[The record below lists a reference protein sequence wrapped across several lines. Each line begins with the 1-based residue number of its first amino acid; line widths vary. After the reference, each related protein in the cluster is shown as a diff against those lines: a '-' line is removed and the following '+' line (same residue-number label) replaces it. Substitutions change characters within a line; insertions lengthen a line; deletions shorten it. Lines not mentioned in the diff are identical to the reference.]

1 MNWLDLLAGTVLIL
15 ALLQGYRNGLIK
27 AIISFFSLMIGVVLA
42 FQFAG
47 FIAGQLKI
55 YTKITSYWLPFISFI
70 IVLIGVMLI
79 LRWMTG
85 LLQQTADW
93 LMLGWLNKLLGMVL
107 YIFIYGTI
115 LSALIYFM
123 ALLGVIEKSTMDA
136 ALTYNYLAKWW
147 PYFMAKLSEWL
158 PFIKQTL
165 AQFSNQ
171 LQQKGL

>member
-1 MNWLDLLAGTVLIL
+1 MNWLDLLAGTILIV

-47 FIAGQLKI
+47 FVASQLKI
-55 YTKITSYWLPFISFI
+55 YTKITSYWLPFIAFL
-70 IVLIGVMLI
+70 IVLLGVMFL

-93 LMLGWLNKLLGMVL
+93 LMLGWLNKLLGMML
-107 YIFIYGTI
+107 YILIYGTI
-115 LSALIYFM
+115 LSAFIYFM
-123 ALLGVIEKSTMDA
+123 TLLGIVEKPTMEA
-136 ALTYNYLAKWW
+136 SMSYSYLAKWW

-165 AQFSNQ
+165 VQFSNQ
-171 LQQKGL
+171 IQQKA